1 MPVSACARGVSHR
14 RTGANMKAKTILLA
28 SVLASIPTI
37 AQAQMAEADVATGK
51 IANQYICQFD
61 ASVGRADVE
70 RETGKAVGRAMGEVL
85 FTYKRA
91 IRGFAVRM
99 PAMPD
104 RSPVAELKA
113 NNPKIAACEQDQV
126 VKALVQGK
134 GKPGGGGSTGE
145 MTDWG
150 VLNVGGGGTPASG
163 RTAWVIDSGVDL
175 DHPDLNVD
183 SDRSA
188 TFVGGSPDD
197 ENGHGS
203 HVAGTIGAIDND
215 IGVKG
220 VAPGATI
227 VSVRVLNRR
236 GSGTVSGVIA
246 GVEYVADNGDPGD
259 VANMSLGGGAS
270 TSLDNAVKNASSG
283 GIYFVLAAGNDGENA
298 SSHSPARA
306 NGNNIYTVGAF
317 SSSGT
322 WASFSNYSQSIV
334 DYAAPG
340 VSIKSTYKGG
350 GYATLSGTSMAA
362 PHVAG
367 ILMTGNAGQVGNG
380 GSITGPDGSYTKAHE

>member
-1 MPVSACARGVSHR
+1 
-14 RTGANMKAKTILLA
+14 MKAKTILLA
-28 SVLASIPTI
+28 SVLASIPAI
-37 AQAQMAEADVATGK
+37 SHAQMAEADVATGK

-61 ASVGRADVE
+61 ASVGRADVD

-85 FTYKRA
+85 FTYKKV
-91 IRGFAVRM
+91 IRGFAARM
-99 PAMPD
+99 PATPD
-104 RSPVAELKA
+104 RNPVADLKA
-113 NNPKIAACEQDQV
+113 NNSKVAACEQDQT

-134 GKPGGGGSTGE
+134 GKPGGGGGSTAE
-145 MTDWG
+145 VTDWG
-150 VLNVGGGGTPASG
+150 VTNVGGGGSPASG

-183 SDRSA
+183 AGRSV
-188 TFVGGSPDD
+188 TYVGGSPDD
-197 ENGHGS
+197 ENGHGT

-236 GSGTVSGVIA
+236 GSGTISGVIA
-246 GVEYVADNGDPGD
+246 GVEYVAENASAGD

-270 TSLDNAVKNASSG
+270 STLDNAVKTASDE

-298 SSHSPARA
+298 SSHSPARV
-306 NGNNIYTVGAF
+306 NGNHIYTIGAY
-317 SSSGT
+317 SSSGV
-322 WASFSNYSQSIV
+322 WATFSNYSQSIV

-367 ILMTGNAGQVGNG
+367 ILMTGAAGNVGTSGNV
-380 GSITGPDGSYTKAHE
+380 TGPDGSYQKAHE

>member
-1 MPVSACARGVSHR
+1 MSANR
-14 RTGANMKAKTILLA
+14 RTGAHMRSKNILLA
-28 SVLASIPTI
+28 GVLASIPAI
-37 AQAQMAEADVATGK
+37 AHAQMAEADVATGK
-51 IANQYICQFD
+51 IANQYICTFD
-61 ASVGRADVE
+61 ASVGRADVD
-70 RETGKAVGRAMGEVL
+70 RETGKAVGKAMGEVL
-85 FTYKRA
+85 FTYKKA

-113 NNPKIAACEQDQV
+113 NNSKIAACEQDQIA
-126 VKALVQGK
+126 KALVQGK
-134 GKPGGGGSTGE
+134 GKPGGGTPSGE
-145 MTDWG
+145 TVDWG
-150 VLNVGGGGTPASG
+150 VTNVGGGSSPAGG
-163 RTAWVIDSGVDL
+163 RTAWVIDTGVDF

-183 SDRSA
+183 SGRSVSY
-188 TFVGGSPDD
+188 VGGSASD
-197 ENGHGS
+197 ENGHGT
-203 HVAGTIGAIDND
+203 HVAGTIGAIDNE

-236 GSGTVSGVIA
+236 GSGTFSGVIA
-246 GVEYVADNGDPGD
+246 GVEYVADNGSPGD

-270 TSLDNAVKNASSG
+270 SALDNAVKNASDQQ
-283 GIYFVLAAGNDGENA
+283 IYFVLAAGNDGENA

-306 NGNNIYTVGAF
+306 NGNYIYTIGAY
-317 SSSGT
+317 SSSET
-322 WASFSNYSQSIV
+322 WASFSNYSKSIV

-367 ILMTGNAGQVGNG
+367 ILMTGAAGNVGTSG
-380 GSITGPDGSYTKAHE
+380 TIAGPDGSYSKAHE

>member
-1 MPVSACARGVSHR
+1 
-14 RTGANMKAKTILLA
+14 MKAKTILLA
-28 SVLASIPTI
+28 SVLASIPAI
-37 AQAQMAEADVATGK
+37 SHAQMAEADVATGK

-61 ASVGRADVE
+61 ASVGRADVD

-85 FTYKRA
+85 FTYKKV

-99 PAMPD
+99 PATPD
-104 RSPVAELKA
+104 RNPVADLKA
-113 NNPKIAACEQDQV
+113 NNSKVAACEQDQT

-134 GKPGGGGSTGE
+134 GKPGGGGGSTAE
-145 MTDWG
+145 VTDWG
-150 VLNVGGGGTPASG
+150 VTNVGGGGSPASG

-183 SDRSA
+183 AGRSV
-188 TFVGGSPDD
+188 TYVGGSPDD
-197 ENGHGS
+197 ENGHGT

-236 GSGTVSGVIA
+236 GSGTISGVIA
-246 GVEYVADNGDPGD
+246 GVEYVAENASAGD

-270 TSLDNAVKNASSG
+270 STLDNAVKTASDE

-298 SSHSPARA
+298 SSHSPARV
-306 NGNNIYTVGAF
+306 NGNHIYTIGAY
-317 SSSGT
+317 SSSGV
-322 WASFSNYSQSIV
+322 WATFSNYSQSIV

-367 ILMTGNAGQVGNG
+367 ILMTGAAGNVGTSGNV
-380 GSITGPDGSYTKAHE
+380 TGPDGSYQKAHE